1 MFKIIYFII
10 SALWIAWFG
19 FVFFVVAGSTGYQI
33 LIFFLML
40 LPIPIYYILKGFII
54 GSKKVAKQSKY
65 ILIIVVLGIIAF
77 VLWKETDIFTK
88 NCKGVDFK
96 QWTNCQGIYTFTNK
110 DSNYLIGKRM
120 RTMIESTYV
129 GEWKDGL
136 PHGQGTQTGVWGEY
150 VGEFKNG
157 KSTQGTAIHT
167 NGDTYVGG
175 FDYKGLFHGQGTF
188 TMIDGTIEKGIWQ
201 HGVLVKPN

>member
-88 NCKGVDFK
+88 NCKGGDFK

-110 DSNYLIGKRM
+110 DKNYLIGKRM

-157 KSTQGTAIHT
+157 KSTQGTVTHE
-167 NGDTYVGG
+167 NGNTYVGG
-175 FDYKGLFHGQGTF
+175 FDNESLFHGQGTF

-201 HGVLVKPN
+201 HGVLVEPN

>member
-150 VGEFKNG
+150 VGEFKND
-157 KSTQGTAIHT
+157 KSTQGTVTWA
-167 NGDTYVGG
+167 NGDKYVGG
-175 FDYKGLFHGQGTF
+175 FDNKSLFHGQGTF

-201 HGVLVKPN
+201 HGVLVEPN